1 MRSNTFST
9 WALSVMGLAVFWL
22 LAGSLTAE
30 TVRLY
35 PFVLLFFYQ
44 LYYFSAGLFAPHGD
58 MEAGAWALRRG
69 KVLLGLYALCG
80 LAGLALYLLCGAPGT
95 EGPAALA
102 MQFVFGLGTAPFGSG
117 LLWLLPSTF
126 LTEFL
131 FVLLRRIFPGRW
143 FLLFACGLVSLGASM
158 VYGLPG
164 QVAYGADG
172 ALRYLVYY
180 ALGAVVAAFVQKQK
194 QGKTSLPRSLRLC
207 ALGVGCLS
215 LALVAFCFWFGTG
228 WATSRLGGRFLLVQA
243 ATFVFALAGITSM
256 ALAAFVLARLRLCA
270 AVGRAATAVLGLGGV
285 LALCVD
291 TAAKA
296 LGVPRNL
303 ENQLMTL
310 ALSAGIC
317 ALCAVLWHLCRKKL
331 PVVFGAGE

>member
-1 MRSNTFST
+1 MRSDTFST

-22 LAGSLTAE
+22 VAGSLTAE

-44 LYYFSAGLFAPHGD
+44 LYYFSAGLFAPCGD

-69 KVLLGLYALCG
+69 KVLLGLYAVCG
-80 LAGLALYLLCGAPGT
+80 LVGLALYLLCGAPGT

-102 MQFVFGLGTAPFGSG
+102 AQLAFGLGAAPFGGG

-126 LTEFL
+126 LAEFL
-131 FVLLRRIFPGRW
+131 FVLLRRTFPGRW
-143 FLLFACGLVSLGASM
+143 FLLFACGLVSLGVSM
-158 VYGLPG
+158 AYGLPG

-180 ALGAVVAAFVQKQK
+180 ALGAGTAAFVQKQK
-194 QGKTSLPRSLRLC
+194 EGKNSLPRSLRLC

-215 LALVAFCFWFGTG
+215 LTLAAFCFWFGTG
-228 WATSRLGGRFLLVQA
+228 WAAGRLGGQFLLVQA
-243 ATFVFALAGITSM
+243 YNFVFALACITGM

-270 AVGRAATAVLGLGGV
+270 AVGRAAGAVLGLGGA
-285 LALCVD
+285 LALCAD
-291 TAAKA
+291 TAAAA
-296 LGVPRNL
+296 LGVPRNAGS
-303 ENQLMTL
+303 QLVTL

>member
-44 LYYFSAGLFAPHGD
+44 LYYFSVRLVCAAWRYGSRRMGTAARQGAAWPVCVVRACRPGAVCFCAVRPARKSLPHWPCSLF
-58 MEAGAWALRRG
+58 
-69 KVLLGLYALCG
+69 LGLAPRPSAAGFCG
-80 LAGLALYLLCGAPGT
+80 
-95 EGPAALA
+95 
-102 MQFVFGLGTAPFGSG
+102 
-117 LLWLLPSTF
+117 LLPSTF

-180 ALGAVVAAFVQKQK
+180 ALGAVVAALVQKQK
-194 QGKTSLPRSLRLC
+194 QGKY
-207 ALGVGCLS
+207 LS
-215 LALVAFCFWFGTG
+215 PTQPALVRTG
-228 WATSRLGGRFLLVQA
+228 GGLPFTGAGGILLLVRYRVGHKPPGRA
-243 ATFVFALAGITSM
+243 VSACAGMPPLCLHWRALPGM

-270 AVGRAATAVLGLGGV
+270 AVGRAAGSRAWPWRRAGAVCGYSRQG
-285 LALCVD
+285 
-291 TAAKA
+291 
-296 LGVPRNL
+296 
-303 ENQLMTL
+303 
-310 ALSAGIC
+310 
-317 ALCAVLWHLCRKKL
+317 
-331 PVVFGAGE
+331 FGRATQCWKTSL

>member
-102 MQFVFGLGTAPFGSG
+102 VQFVFGLGTIFDGIFICSAAPHIS
-117 LLWLLPSTF
+117 
-126 LTEFL
+126 
-131 FVLLRRIFPGRW
+131 
-143 FLLFACGLVSLGASM
+143 
-158 VYGLPG
+158 G
-164 QVAYGADG
+164 QVVSAVC
-172 ALRYLVYY
+172 LRPC
-180 ALGAVVAAFVQKQK
+180 QPWRQH
-194 QGKTSLPRSLRLC
+194 
-207 ALGVGCLS
+207 GVRPAGP
-215 LALVAFCFWFGTG
+215 
-228 WATSRLGGRFLLVQA
+228 GGIR
-243 ATFVFALAGITSM
+243 G
-256 ALAAFVLARLRLCA
+256 
-270 AVGRAATAVLGLGGV
+270 
-285 LALCVD
+285 
-291 TAAKA
+291 
-296 LGVPRNL
+296 
-303 ENQLMTL
+303 
-310 ALSAGIC
+310 
-317 ALCAVLWHLCRKKL
+317 
-331 PVVFGAGE
+331 

>member
-1 MRSNTFST
+1 MCIRD
-9 WALSVMGLAVFWL
+9 
-22 LAGSLTAE
+22 
-30 TVRLY
+30 RLY

-158 VYGLPG
+158 VYGLS
-164 QVAYGADG
+164 
-172 ALRYLVYY
+172 LIHIFFR
-180 ALGAVVAAFVQKQK
+180 F
-194 QGKTSLPRSLRLC
+194 GKCS
-207 ALGVGCLS
+207 AEEG
-215 LALVAFCFWFGTG
+215 
-228 WATSRLGGRFLLVQA
+228 
-243 ATFVFALAGITSM
+243 
-256 ALAAFVLARLRLCA
+256 
-270 AVGRAATAVLGLGGV
+270 
-285 LALCVD
+285 
-291 TAAKA
+291 AAKA
-296 LGVPRNL
+296 TASEPGRV
-303 ENQLMTL
+303 
-310 ALSAGIC
+310 
-317 ALCAVLWHLCRKKL
+317 
-331 PVVFGAGE
+331 

>member
-1 MRSNTFST
+1 MRSDTFST

-44 LYYFSAGLFAPHGD
+44 LYYFSAGLFAPCGD
-58 MEAGAWALRRG
+58 MEEGAWALRRG

-102 MQFVFGLGTAPFGSG
+102 AQLAFGLGAAPFGGG

-126 LTEFL
+126 LAEFL
-131 FVLLRRIFPGRW
+131 FILLRRTFPGRW
-143 FLLFACGLVSLGASM
+143 FLLFACGLVSLGVSM
-158 VYGLPG
+158 AYGLPG

-172 ALRYLVYY
+172 ALRYLVYS
-180 ALGAVVAAFVQKQK
+180 ALGAGTAAFVRQK
-194 QGKTSLPRSLRLC
+194 GKEGAPRGLRLC
-207 ALGVGCLS
+207 TLGVGG
-215 LALVAFCFWFGTG
+215 LALALLAFCFWFGTG

-243 ATFVFALAGITSM
+243 ATFAFALAGITSM
-256 ALAAFVLARLRLCA
+256 ALAAFVLEHLRIGEALGHA
-270 AVGRAATAVLGLGGV
+270 SAAVLGLGGAV
-285 LALCVD
+285 ALCVD
-291 TAAKA
+291 TAAAA
-296 LGVPRNL
+296 LGMPRNL
-303 ENQLMTL
+303 ENQLVTL
-310 ALSAGIC
+310 VLSAGIC
-317 ALCAVLWHLCRKKL
+317 ALCAALWHLCRKKL